1 MSMFSSH
8 DPARWLT
15 VEGVREQC
23 HAMLTALSHQPSRI
37 DEDSRLYAVVVI
49 TLGTL
54 PCVLMAFIIF
64 AK

>member
-15 VEGVREQC
+15 VEGVRVQC
-23 HAMLTALSHQPSRI
+23 HAMLAALSHRELI
-37 DEDSRLYAVVVI
+37 DDSRLYAVVVI
-49 TLGTL
+49 ATL
-54 PCVLMAFIIF
+54 PCVLMTFIIF